1 MTITL
6 YDSRYSG
13 HCHKVR
19 LLCGLLHLDVELE
32 PIDTKKKEQKSPGY
46 LKLNPFGQ
54 IPVLEDG
61 GVVVRDSNA
70 ILLYI
75 AEKYDSGN
83 IYLPAD
89 PVARAHVYEWLA
101 TAAGPLYLGPARAR
115 VIKRFGRDFD
125 FEQARAVSEQL
136 FAVMNDHLTARS
148 WLVGDGPT
156 LADVACYS
164 YTAVADEGGL
174 DLAAYP
180 HIRAW
185 LRRVE
190 ALDGFVPMPR
200 LPKG

>member
-6 YDSRYSG
+6 YDSTYSG

-19 LLCGLLHLDVELE
+19 LFCGLLHLEVELE
-32 PIDTKKKEQKSPGY
+32 PIDTLKKEQKNPGF

-54 IPVLEDG
+54 IPVMKDG
-61 GVVVRDSNA
+61 DVVVRDSNA
-70 ILLYI
+70 ILLYL
-75 AEKYDSGN
+75 AERYDKARS
-83 IYLPAD
+83 YLPKD

-115 VIKRFGRDFD
+115 VIKRFGQNFNY
-125 FEQARAVSEQL
+125 EQACAVAEQL
-136 FAVMNDHLTARS
+136 FAVMNDHLGTRA

-156 LADVACYS
+156 LGDVACYS

-190 ALDGFVPMPR
+190 AIDGFVPMPR
-200 LPKG
+200 LPNG